1 MGSWLK
7 VIFLVFFISNT
18 FKFCWEDTLLEM
30 LPSRALFLPETKELL
45 ICDIHLGKAN
55 YFQQNGIPLTNNSDK
70 NNFARIKK
78 IVKKYSPEKL
88 IILGDLFH
96 SKYSIDK
103 TLQKK
108 VEDLPELLKTNVEL
122 VLGNH
127 DVGCD
132 IKNIKIFDIRKTKN
146 ITFSH
151 EPVNSENKK
160 TLNICGHYH
169 PKIYLKSNGD
179 KLSFRCFAMDKNKNT
194 LFLPAFGDL
203 TGGYPCK
210 KSFKK
215 WAIVSEEEIIEI
227 KS

>member
-1 MGSWLK
+1 MKKS
-7 VIFLVFFISNT
+7 S
-18 FKFCWEDTLLEM
+18 FKFYWEDTLLEM
-30 LPSRALFLPETKELL
+30 LPSRALFIPETKELL
-45 ICDIHLGKAN
+45 ICDIHLGKAE

-96 SKYSIDK
+96 SKFSIDK

-108 VEDLPELLKTNVEL
+108 VEDLPILLKTNVEL

-127 DVGCD
+127 DEGCN
-132 IKNIKIFDIRKTKN
+132 IKNIKILNNIKTKN
-146 ITFSH
+146 IVFSH
-151 EPVNSENKK
+151 EPVNLADNK

-169 PKIYLKSNGD
+169 PKLYLKNGSD
-179 KLSFRCFAMDKNKNT
+179 KLSFRCFAMDNIKNT

-215 WAIVSEEEIIEI
+215 WAIISEKEILEI
-227 KS
+227 

>member
-1 MGSWLK
+1 MKKS
-7 VIFLVFFISNT
+7 S
-18 FKFCWEDTLLEM
+18 FKFYWEDTLLEM

-45 ICDIHLGKAN
+45 ICDIHLGKAE

-96 SKYSIDK
+96 SKFSIDK

-108 VEDLPELLKTNVEL
+108 VEDLPILLKTNVEL

-127 DVGCD
+127 DEGCN
-132 IKNIKIFDIRKTKN
+132 IKNIKILNNIKTKN
-146 ITFSH
+146 IVFSH
-151 EPVNSENKK
+151 EPVNLADNK

-169 PKIYLKSNGD
+169 PKLYLKNGSD
-179 KLSFRCFAMDKNKNT
+179 KLSFRCFAMDNIKNT

-215 WAIVSEEEIIEI
+215 WAIISEKEILEI
-227 KS
+227 

>member
-1 MGSWLK
+1 MKKS
-7 VIFLVFFISNT
+7 S
-18 FKFCWEDTLLEM
+18 FKFSWEGTSLEM
-30 LPSRALFLPETKELL
+30 LPSRALFIPDTKELF
-45 ICDIHLGKAN
+45 ICDIHLGKAE

-78 IVKKYSPEKL
+78 IVKKYIPEKL

-96 SKYSIDK
+96 SKYSIYK

-108 VEDLPELLKTNVEL
+108 VEDLPELLKTTVEL
-122 VLGNH
+122 ILGNH
-127 DVGCD
+127 DVRCD
-132 IKNIKIFDIRKTKN
+132 FKNIKIFDIRKTKN

-151 EPVNSENKK
+151 EPVNLENNK

-169 PKIYLKSNGD
+169 PKIYLKSSGD

-203 TGGYPCK
+203 TGGYP
-210 KSFKK
+210 
-215 WAIVSEEEIIEI
+215 VSYTHLRAHET
-227 KS
+227 SCDLV

>member
-1 MGSWLK
+1 MKKS
-7 VIFLVFFISNT
+7 T
-18 FKFCWEDTLLEM
+18 FKFYWEGTLLEM
-30 LPSRALFLPETKELL
+30 LPSRALFLPATKELL
-45 ICDIHLGKAN
+45 ICDIHLGKAE
-55 YFQQNGIPLTNNSDK
+55 YFQRNGIPLTNNLDA

-96 SKYSIDK
+96 SKFSIDK
-103 TLQKK
+103 NLKKK
-108 VEDLPELLKTNVEL
+108 VEDLPEILKTNIEL
-122 VLGNH
+122 ILGNH
-127 DVGCD
+127 DLGCD
-132 IKNIKIFDIRKTKN
+132 IKNLKIFDTRKTKN
-146 ITFSH
+146 ITLGH
-151 EPVNSENKK
+151 EPINLEDNK

-169 PKIYLKSNGD
+169 PKLYLKNNGD
-179 KLSFRCFAMDKNKNT
+179 KLSFRCFAMDNNKNT
-194 LFLPAFGDL
+194 LYLPAFGDL

>member
-1 MGSWLK
+1 MKKS
-7 VIFLVFFISNT
+7 S
-18 FKFCWEDTLLEM
+18 FKFSWEDTLLEM
-30 LPSRALFLPETKELL
+30 LPSRALFLPGSKELL
-45 ICDIHLGKAN
+45 ICDIHLGKAE

-78 IVKKYSPEKL
+78 IVKRYSPEKL

-122 VLGNH
+122 ILGNH
-127 DVGCD
+127 DIGCD
-132 IKNIKIFDIRKTKN
+132 IKNIKIFDIRKSKN

-151 EPVNSENKK
+151 EPVNLENNK

-179 KLSFRCFAMDKNKNT
+179 KLPFRCFAMDMNKNV
-194 LFLPAFGDL
+194 LYLPAFGDL

-210 KSFKK
+210 NSFKK

-227 KS
+227 NS

>member
-1 MGSWLK
+1 MIKS
-7 VIFLVFFISNT
+7 S
-18 FKFCWEDTLLEM
+18 FKYYWGDTLFEM

-45 ICDIHLGKAN
+45 ICDIHLGKAE

-78 IVKKYSPEKL
+78 LVNKYSPEKL

-108 VEDLPELLKTNVEL
+108 VEDLPELLETNVEL

-132 IKNIKIFDIRKTKN
+132 IKNLKILNIRKTKN
-146 ITFSH
+146 IVLSH
-151 EPVNSENKK
+151 EPVNLENNKS
-160 TLNICGHYH
+160 LNICGHYH
-169 PKIYLKSNGD
+169 PKIYLKNKGD
-179 KLSFRCFAMDKNKNT
+179 KLSFRCFAMDMNKNI
-194 LFLPAFGDL
+194 LYLPAFGDL

-215 WAIVSEEEIIEI
+215 WAIVSEDEIIEI

>member
-1 MGSWLK
+1 MKKSSIK
-7 VIFLVFFISNT
+7 FFW
-18 FKFCWEDTLLEM
+18 KDTLLEM
-30 LPSRALFLPETKELL
+30 LPSRALFLPDTKELL
-45 ICDIHLGKAN
+45 ICDIHLGKAE
-55 YFQQNGIPLTNNSDK
+55 YFQQNGIPLTNNSDE

-78 IVKKYSPEKL
+78 IVNKYTPDKL

-96 SKYSIDK
+96 SKFSIDK

-127 DVGCD
+127 DLGCD
-132 IKNIKIFDIRKTKN
+132 IKNLNIFNIKKTKN
-146 ITFSH
+146 IIFSH
-151 EPVNSENKK
+151 EPVNLENNK

-169 PKIYLKSNGD
+169 PKLILKNKGD
-179 KLSFRCFAMDKNKNT
+179 NLSFRCFAMDKNSNT
-194 LFLPAFGDL
+194 LYLPAFGDL

-210 KSFKK
+210 KSFVK

-227 KS
+227 NS

>member
-1 MGSWLK
+1 MKKS
-7 VIFLVFFISNT
+7 S
-18 FKFCWEDTLLEM
+18 FKFYCEDTLLEM
-30 LPSRALFLPETKELL
+30 IPTRALFLPATKELL
-45 ICDIHLGKAN
+45 ICDIHLGKAE
-55 YFQQNGIPLTNNSDK
+55 YFQQNGIPLTNDSDE

-96 SKYSIDK
+96 SKFSIDK
-103 TLQKK
+103 ILQKK
-108 VEDLPELLKTNVEL
+108 VEDLPEVLKTNIEL
-122 VLGNH
+122 VRGNH
-127 DVGCD
+127 DIGCD
-132 IKNIKIFDIRKTKN
+132 IKNLKIFDIKKAKN
-146 ITFSH
+146 IIFSH
-151 EPVNSENKK
+151 EPVNLENNK

-169 PKIYLKSNGD
+169 PKLYLKNKGD
-179 KLSFRCFAMDKNKNT
+179 KLSFRCFAMDQNKNI

-215 WAIVSEEEIIEI
+215 WAIVSEEEIIDI

>member
-1 MGSWLK
+1 MKKS
-7 VIFLVFFISNT
+7 S
-18 FKFCWEDTLLEM
+18 FKFYWEDTLLEM

-45 ICDIHLGKAN
+45 ICDIHLGKAE
-55 YFQQNGIPLTNNSDK
+55 YFQLNGIPLTNDSDE
-70 NNFARIKK
+70 NNFTRIKK
-78 IVKKYSPEKL
+78 LVKKYSPEKL

-96 SKYSIDK
+96 SKFSIDK

-127 DVGCD
+127 DVGCE
-132 IKNIKIFDIRKTKN
+132 IKNLKISNIRKTKN
-146 ITFSH
+146 ISFSH
-151 EPVNSENKK
+151 EPVNSTDNK

-169 PKIYLKSNGD
+169 PKIYLKNKSD
-179 KLSFRCFAMDKNKNT
+179 KLSFRCFAMDMKNNT
-194 LFLPAFGDL
+194 LYLPAFGDL

-215 WAIVSEEEIIEI
+215 WVIISEEEIIEI
-227 KS
+227 

>member
-1 MGSWLK
+1 MQKS
-7 VIFLVFFISNT
+7 S
-18 FKFCWEDTLLEM
+18 FKFYWEDILLEM

-45 ICDIHLGKAN
+45 ICDIHLGKAE
-55 YFQQNGIPLTNNSDK
+55 YFQQNGIPLTNNSDQ
-70 NNFARIKK
+70 NNFERMKT

-96 SKYSIDK
+96 SKYSIEK
-103 TLQKK
+103 NLQKR

-127 DVGCD
+127 DVGCNFKNIRVFD
-132 IKNIKIFDIRKTKN
+132 IKKTKN

-151 EPVNSENKK
+151 EPINIANKR

-169 PKIYLKSNGD
+169 PKLYLKNKGD

>member
-1 MGSWLK
+1 MKKS
-7 VIFLVFFISNT
+7 S

-30 LPSRALFLPETKELL
+30 LPSRALFLPLTKELL
-45 ICDIHLGKAN
+45 ICDIHLGKAE
-55 YFQQNGIPLTNNSDK
+55 YFQKNGIPLTNKSDE
-70 NNFARIKK
+70 NNFARIKQ
-78 IVKKYSPEKL
+78 IVKRHSPTKL

-96 SKYSIDK
+96 SKFSIDK

-108 VEDLPELLKTNVEL
+108 VEDLSEILKTNVEL

-127 DVGCD
+127 DEGCK
-132 IKNIKIFDIRKTKN
+132 IRNIKVLDVKNTRN

-151 EPVNSENKK
+151 EPLNLEDNK

-169 PKIYLKSNGD
+169 PKLYLKNKGD

-210 KSFKK
+210 KEFKK
-215 WAIVSEEEIIEI
+215 WAIISEEEITEI
-227 KS
+227 

>member
-1 MGSWLK
+1 M
-7 VIFLVFFISNT
+7 
-18 FKFCWEDTLLEM
+18 
-30 LPSRALFLPETKELL
+30 
-45 ICDIHLGKAN
+45 
-55 YFQQNGIPLTNNSDK
+55 
-70 NNFARIKK
+70 
-78 IVKKYSPEKL
+78 
-88 IILGDLFH
+88 GDLFH

-108 VEDLPELLKTNVEL
+108 VEDLPELLKTNIEL

-132 IKNIKIFDIRKTKN
+132 IKNIKIFDIKKTKN

-151 EPVNSENKK
+151 EPVNLTDEK

-169 PKIYLKSNGD
+169 PKIYLKNNED
-179 KLSFRCFAMDKNKNT
+179 KLSFRCFAMDMNKNV
-194 LFLPAFGDL
+194 LYLPAFGDL

-227 KS
+227 NS